1 MVKRKSPQ
9 LRCPTCTPKV
19 YPETELRAA
28 LIIRL
33 VLGRRVKADLGGKI
47 GNNPTIRVA
56 WQRWLKFRVHLKARA
71 RKGLEWGGGVHTC
84 RMCPRNA
91 VLVTGMGGK
100 SSGSWLLTAVVG
112 GGHPRGCG
120 ARACCG
126 ARVRVRGSW
135 AAEGKGTRPGG
146 GAQVLLIHKEQPP
159 APPTDAAPA
168 AITRRS
174 RGSSTPRHAAARA
187 G

>member
-71 RKGLEWGGGVHTC
+71 RKGLEWGGGAHMPDVSPKC
-84 RMCPRNA
+84 SVGDWDGREIFGELAPDGSR
-91 VLVTGMGGK
+91 GG
-100 SSGSWLLTAVVG
+100 
-112 GGHPRGCG
+112 R
-120 ARACCG
+120 
-126 ARVRVRGSW
+126 
-135 AAEGKGTRPGG
+135 
-146 GAQVLLIHKEQPP
+146 
-159 APPTDAAPA
+159 PPTGLRCTSLLRCP
-168 AITRRS
+168 S
-174 RGSSTPRHAAARA
+174 QGE